1 VNPDGTTRGWNR
13 AQARERLE
21 RDAWDVVVVG
31 GGVTGAG
38 VARDAAL
45 RGLSVALVEAGDW
58 ASGTSSRTTK
68 FAHGGLRYLE
78 HLDLDLVRA
87 ALAERAILLSIA
99 PHLARPVPFLIPAVR
114 GNLPLWKMRA
124 GLALYDALAAGARLG
139 RHRILE
145 AEQARA
151 HEPLLPADGLE
162 GAGLYGDCLI
172 RDARLVIETVA
183 DARRAGAVAAS
194 RLAVRDVE
202 RWDEGWLGDV
212 EDRRDGSRFT
222 LRGTVWVNATGPW
235 SDRLRRFAAPGS
247 STILEPTKGIHVVLP
262 WTSVPVRDPVALTAA
277 DGRLVF
283 AVPEG
288 AWSYVGTTDTRD
300 GGDVD
305 DLGAPEGDVE
315 YLLSVLRSALEVD
328 PGVADVAGAWAG
340 WRPLIRTEED
350 DPSAIPRDEAIEE
363 TAPGFLTVAG
373 GKLTTYRRMA
383 EETVD
388 RALDL
393 LGRRTGPCVT
403 AARPLV
409 PPVADGSGPPRG
421 VAPED
426 VARVRELFGPDAGRV
441 FAEWARDP
449 ESAEPL
455 ADGFA
460 WSAAE
465 VRRASL
471 EMVETLEDL
480 VDRRL
485 SFLPGGQPIP
495 AEGLARAARTAARLL
510 GWDERRR
517 RDEVARFR
525 DRETGRPSAPFDGLR
540 RQATDSPPP

>member
-1 VNPDGTTRGWNR
+1 MNAGPATRAWDR
-13 AQARERLE
+13 AEARERLE
-21 RDAWDVVVVG
+21 GNAWDVVVVG

-78 HLDLDLVRA
+78 HLDLDLVRT
-87 ALAERAILLSIA
+87 ALAERAVLLSIA
-99 PHLARPVPFLIPAVR
+99 PHLVRPVPFLIPAVR

-139 RHRILE
+139 RHRVLD
-145 AEQARA
+145 AGRARA
-151 HEPLLPADGLE
+151 HEPLLSADGLE

-194 RLAVRDVE
+194 RLAVRELE
-202 RWDEGWLGDV
+202 RWDQGWLGEV
-212 EDRRDGSRFT
+212 EDRLYGSRFT
-222 LRGTVWVNATGPW
+222 LRGTIWVNATGPW
-235 SDRLRRFAAPGS
+235 SDRLRRLAAPGS
-247 STILEPTKGIHVVLP
+247 SPLLEPTKGIHVVVGKTSLP
-262 WTSVPVRDPVALTAA
+262 IRDPTALPAA

-288 AWSYVGTTDTRD
+288 GWTYVGTTDTRD
-300 GGDVD
+300 DGDVD
-305 DLGAPEGDVE
+305 DLGALEGDVE

-328 PGVADVAGAWAG
+328 LDVGGVAGSWAG
-340 WRPLIRTEED
+340 WRPLVRTGEY
-350 DPSAIPRDEAIEE
+350 DPGAIPRDEAIEE
-363 TAPGFLTVAG
+363 TVPRFLTVAG

-388 RALDL
+388 RVLDHL
-393 LGRRTGPCVT
+393 SRGGGPCVT
-403 AARPLV
+403 DRRPLV
-409 PPVADGSGPPRG
+409 PWPPEIVPPPRG
-421 VAPED
+421 AGPVD
-426 VARVRELFGPDAGRV
+426 VARVRELFGPDGGSI
-441 FAEWARDP
+441 FAEWAADP

-455 ADGFA
+455 ADGFP

-471 EMVETLEDL
+471 EMVETMEDL

-495 AEGLARAARTAARLL
+495 AEGLARATRAAAPLL
-510 GWDERRR
+510 GWDKRRR
-517 RDEVARFR
+517 ESEVAGFR
-525 DRETGRPSAPFDGLR
+525 GREAGRPGVAV
-540 RQATDSPPP
+540 

>member
-1 VNPDGTTRGWNR
+1 MNPDPATRSWDR

-21 RDAWDVVVVG
+21 RTAWDVVVVG

-78 HLDLDLVRA
+78 HLDLDLVRTG
-87 ALAERAILLSIA
+87 LAERSVLLSIA
-99 PHLARPVPFLIPAVR
+99 PHLARPVPFLIPAVG

-139 RHRILE
+139 RHRILD
-145 AEQARA
+145 AGRARA
-151 HEPLLPADGLE
+151 HEPLLSADGLE

-183 DARRAGAVAAS
+183 DARRAGAVAAN

-202 RWDEGWLGDV
+202 RWDQGWLGEV
-212 EDRRDGSRFT
+212 EDHLDGSRFT
-222 LRGTVWVNATGPW
+222 LRGTVWVSATGPW
-235 SDRLRRFAAPGS
+235 SDRLRRLAAPGCS
-247 STILEPTKGIHVVLP
+247 PLLEPTKGIHVVVSNAALP
-262 WTSVPVRDPVALTAA
+262 IREPTALPAA

-288 AWSYVGTTDTRD
+288 NWTYVGTTDTRD
-300 GGDVD
+300 DGDVD
-305 DLGAPEGDVE
+305 DLAAPESDVR
-315 YLLSVLRSALEVD
+315 YLLSVLLSALDVD
-328 PGVADVAGAWAG
+328 LDVADVAGAWAG
-340 WRPLIRTEED
+340 WRPLVQTGER
-350 DPSAIPRDEAIEE
+350 DPGAIPRDEAIEE
-363 TAPGFLTVAG
+363 TAGGFLTVAG

-388 RALDL
+388 RVLEL
-393 LGRRTGPCVT
+393 LGRRGGPCVT
-403 AARPLV
+403 DRRPLV
-409 PPVADGSGPPRG
+409 PPPPEVMAPPRG
-421 VAPED
+421 ARPLD
-426 VARVRELFGPDAGRV
+426 VARVRELFGPDAGSI
-441 FAEWARDP
+441 FAEWAADP
-449 ESAEPL
+449 GSAEPL
-455 ADGFA
+455 ADGFP
-460 WSAAE
+460 WSVAE
-465 VRRASL
+465 VRRSSL

-495 AEGLARAARTAARLL
+495 AEGLARAARAAAPLL

-517 RDEVARFR
+517 GDEVARFR
-525 DRETGRPSAPFDGLR
+525 SREAGRPSVAV
-540 RQATDSPPP
+540 